1 MEDRECLVQ
10 TANDNLNFPSFLFIF
25 KCFTSRILKLP
36 RHLLYH
42 VKKEELEISRD
53 KSETKHSY
61 KNIYFFYFYSRC
73 WNNVKLTAFK
83 KFINKYM
90 C

>member
-36 RHLLYH
+36 RHLLYN

-53 KSETKHSY
+53 ELETKNAYEYILLNFTSIHD
-61 KNIYFFYFYSRC
+61 IG
-73 WNNVKLTAFK
+73 
-83 KFINKYM
+83 IM
-90 C
+90 

>member
-36 RHLLYH
+36 RYRLYH
-42 VKKEELEISRD
+42 VKQEEFEISRD
-53 KSETKHSY
+53 ELKTKHAYEYILHDS
-61 KNIYFFYFYSRC
+61 IQD
-73 WNNVKLTAFK
+73 
-83 KFINKYM
+83 IGIM
-90 C
+90 